1 MVRKKKKRI
10 IERHFGGRTDEVLSL
25 GHWEINGA
33 IDEKLGKSKFRQLNS
48 ILGLVSV
55 RNPDDSTQSG
65 IGVKA

>member
-1 MVRKKKKRI
+1 MVRKKKELLKDILR
-10 IERHFGGRTDEVLSL
+10 GRTDEVLSL